1 MSWKKNT
8 DYLMKKNISLAVF
21 TQKIFPDLTSHL
33 MADIHAVCTANNF
46 QIDERKQ
53 RLPLRKPA
61 VPTLKNSTEE
71 GEEMRGEK
79 NIPLKKICLELARH
93 GKILIFDAYK
103 KKNRVHP

>member
-1 MSWKKNT
+1 
-8 DYLMKKNISLAVF
+8 MKKNISLAVF

-71 GEEMRGEK
+71 GEEMRGGR
-79 NIPLKKICLELARH
+79 KIH
-93 GKILIFDAYK
+93 PK
-103 KKNRVHP
+103 KKLA